1 MKPESTNTNTTTPD
15 DGVDLESIPAGTAP
29 APTEV
34 GVCVAEEHP
43 TLAGR
48 VLVRFERE
56 RGTSEQWL
64 PCLLQ
69 VRPREGDRLLVIR
82 AAGSAEAIVA
92 GVVDGYR
99 RRVDPDVRVANV
111 RTVQDDESVRI
122 QGPDG
127 RGLVEVRAS
136 ERGCVVTLLS
146 PDATLSGQRS
156 LAIEADEVTI
166 RARQGGVSVSA
177 TDDVVVRGETI
188 NLN

>member
-1 MKPESTNTNTTTPD
+1 MKSEMKSTMTTTPE
-15 DGVDLESIPAGTAP
+15 DGVDLDSIPAGTAL

-34 GVCVAEEHP
+34 GVCVAEAHP

-48 VLVRFERE
+48 VLVRIERE
-56 RGTSEQWL
+56 QKSSEQWL

-92 GVVDGYR
+92 GVIDGYR
-99 RRVDPDVRVANV
+99 RRADPDVRVANV

-136 ERGCVVTLLS
+136 ENGCVVTLLS

-166 RARQGGVSVSA
+166 RARQGAVSVSA